1 MSRFIFF
8 CCGLCL
14 VLIGRVYADAPI
26 SLVNNGVITMTEQ
39 PKRRGPK
46 PVTPVEINKVR
57 YEVLRG
63 AKARGFGQDG
73 GVLAAV
79 DIDNGNE
86 LWTITVYKTAYDR
99 SEEQDVQEVYITKLI
114 PNQDKSMLRVEN
126 EAHKSYVVN
135 LKTHE
140 VSEITE
146 K

>member
-1 MSRFIFF
+1 MSRLSFF
-8 CCGLCL
+8 CCGFCL
-14 VLIGRVYADAPI
+14 VLIGRVYADTPI
-26 SLVNNGVITMTEQ
+26 SLENNGVIAMPEQ

-46 PVTPVEINKVR
+46 PVPPVEINKVR

-79 DIDNGNE
+79 DIVNGKE

-99 SEEQDVQEVYITKLI
+99 NEEQDVQEVYITKLI
-114 PNQDKSMLRVEN
+114 LNQDKSMLRVEN
-126 EAHKSYVVN
+126 EAHKFYLVN
-135 LKTHE
+135 LTTRE
-140 VSEITE
+140 VSEITG

>member
-1 MSRFIFF
+1 
-8 CCGLCL
+8 
-14 VLIGRVYADAPI
+14 
-26 SLVNNGVITMTEQ
+26 MTEQ